1 VRAVEVLA
9 AEVRAASVRAVEV
22 LSVEVLS
29 VEVLA
34 AEVAGRRAADGAG
47 DGAGGVTS
55 LPPELDWKPPF
66 VFVAGSRME
75 KGRGDAGFYSP
86 GPLVP
91 VGNLIWD

>member
-1 VRAVEVLA
+1 V
-9 AEVRAASVRAVEV
+9 SVRAVEV
-22 LSVEVLS
+22 QA

-34 AEVAGRRAADGAG
+34 VEVAGRGAADGAGDSAG

-75 KGRGDAGFYSP
+75 KGRGDVGFYSP
-86 GPLVP
+86 GPLVL
-91 VGNLIWD
+91 VRNAIRD

>member
-1 VRAVEVLA
+1 VVVASEGVGAGAGGRPALVRAAEVLAPEVLA
-9 AEVRAASVRAVEV
+9 AEMA
-22 LSVEVLS
+22 
-29 VEVLA
+29 
-34 AEVAGRRAADGAG
+34 RRGAADSAG

-66 VFVAGSRME
+66 VFIAGSRME

-91 VGNLIWD
+91 VRNAIRD